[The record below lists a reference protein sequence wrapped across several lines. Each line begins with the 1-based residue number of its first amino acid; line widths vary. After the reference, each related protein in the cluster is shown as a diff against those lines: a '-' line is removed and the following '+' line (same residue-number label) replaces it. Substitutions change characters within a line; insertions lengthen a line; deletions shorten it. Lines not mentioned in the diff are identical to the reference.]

1 MERNIVGYGAKG
13 PTGRWPN
20 GARLAVSL
28 CLNYEEGSERGHSLG
43 DPDQESSTEL
53 GNYPM
58 PQGIRDLA
66 MESMYEYG
74 SRVGIWRVL
83 DIFQQTEVKC
93 TFYACAVAFEKNPDV
108 AHAAVQA
115 GYDIVAHGYRWEEV
129 FRLSEDEER
138 ARMKMAVESL
148 QKTTGRHPSGWYC
161 RYGPSVNTRRLVVE
175 EGGFLFDCDA
185 YNDDTPYFVDV
196 GGKRH
201 LILPYTPDVNDFRFW
216 SSPGIFQAS
225 EFYEYARESFETLY
239 AEAERFPRMMSIGLH
254 PRMIGRPGRIRG
266 LQRFIEEAQKHEGV
280 WFATRE
286 EIANAWLEMH
296 GAKR

>member
-108 AHAAVQA
+108 ARAAVQA
-115 GYDIVAHGYRWEEV
+115 GHDIVAHGYRWEEV

-138 ARMKMAVESL
+138 ARIA
-148 QKTTGRHPSGWYC
+148 GRRQVSCKFHA
-161 RYGPSVNTRRLVVE
+161 L
-175 EGGFLFDCDA
+175 
-185 YNDDTPYFVDV
+185 
-196 GGKRH
+196 
-201 LILPYTPDVNDFRFW
+201 RF
-216 SSPGIFQAS
+216 AS
-225 EFYEYARESFETLY
+225 R
-239 AEAERFPRMMSIGLH
+239 
-254 PRMIGRPGRIRG
+254 
-266 LQRFIEEAQKHEGV
+266 
-280 WFATRE
+280 
-286 EIANAWLEMH
+286 
-296 GAKR
+296 